1 MEAAVLPTQP
11 MCRWNADTRQAFLL
25 ALRLTG
31 QIRKAATEIG
41 RSAQA
46 AYAHRQRDPAFRQ
59 AWD

>member
-1 MEAAVLPTQP
+1 